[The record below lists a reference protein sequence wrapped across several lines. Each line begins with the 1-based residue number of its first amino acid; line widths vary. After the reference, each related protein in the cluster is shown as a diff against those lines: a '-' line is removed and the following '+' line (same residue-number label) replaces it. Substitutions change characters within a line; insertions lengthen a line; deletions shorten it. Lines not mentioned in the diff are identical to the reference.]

1 MIEFILDNRWVLI
14 PVGIV
19 WVGLMF
25 SVKALIIGWMAS
37 QDPPA
42 ELVEE
47 HRALARAAQAG
58 NAPDSSDEAEAS

>member
-14 PVGIV
+14 PIGVV

-58 NAPDSSDEAEAS
+58 AGSDAPDEAEAS